1 MTPGKM
7 VRQAETVGR
16 AVTTVSTMHGLS
28 RSANIALSNWRF
40 LAITRLTHR
49 SFGSAGSP
57 TTATVKVPGAGPGL
71 NDARAPSW
79 FAPRKASAS
88 TVTHAQGSRG
98 VAACWLA
105 GAIFVL

>member
-7 VRQAETVGR
+7 VRQAERDGR
-16 AVTTVSTMHGLS
+16 AVTTVSTMHCLS

-40 LAITRLTHR
+40 LAITRFMHR
-49 SFGSAGSP
+49 SFGSGGSLR
-57 TTATVKVPGAGPGL
+57 TAVKVLGAGAGL
-71 NDARAPSW
+71 DDARAPSW
-79 FAPRKASAS
+79 FAARKASAS

-98 VAACWLA
+98 VAACWRA